1 MGLMGLMDLNGFNG
15 QNGQNGQMG
24 GLMMIP
30 GRILGYRVVS
40 SSSCC
45 SIVKVA
51 LLLGT
56 FLLSCSCSSSSS
68 FPSYSSSLFLV
79 ASPLE

>member
-56 FLLSCSCSSSSS
+56 FFCYLALPL
-68 FPSYSSSLFLV
+68 PSPLTLPFFLV